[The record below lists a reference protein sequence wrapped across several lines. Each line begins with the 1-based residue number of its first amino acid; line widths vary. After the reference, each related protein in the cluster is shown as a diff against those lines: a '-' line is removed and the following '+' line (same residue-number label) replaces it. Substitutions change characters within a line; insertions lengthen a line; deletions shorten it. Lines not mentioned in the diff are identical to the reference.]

1 MPRRL
6 KCSGQNPERRALHI
20 MPISEE
26 TTQGG
31 KGLEVPGAGAGAGLG
46 TVPAPSR
53 QNVEPRNPRCSG

>member
-1 MPRRL
+1 
-6 KCSGQNPERRALHI
+6 

-31 KGLEVPGAGAGAGLG
+31 KGLEVPGAGAGLG

-53 QNVEPRNPRCSG
+53 QNVEPRNPRCSGQGTQKGNNKAQTEQCSGLSKS